1 MRNRTFADLDR
12 VVALGGGHG
21 LGRVMSS
28 LSSLGSRLTGIVTT
42 TDNGGSTG
50 RIRRSE
56 GGIAWGDMRNC
67 LNQLITE
74 PSVAS
79 TMFEYR
85 FGGNGELSGHNLGNL
100 MLKALDHL
108 SVRPLEAI
116 NLIRNLLKVEASLI
130 PMSEQPVDLMAI
142 DSEGHEIHGEVNID
156 QLALPPQELMLT
168 PSVSATREAVQ
179 AIAEADLILI
189 GPGGFYTSLLPILLL
204 PEIAQAL
211 RRTPRH
217 KWFTLKTSAGSTARM
232 LAAMGSPD
240 PRQIDG
246 VGGAHP
252 LSSKVGIVS
261 PGNTPGVDLQF
272 LFAQLQPNKDTVDT
286 QPNCGNMLAAAVPF
300 ALETGMVKAQG
311 DETTLRVLTV
321 NTGMLSDVPL
331 ISVQRCTGTRRFPR
345 SRWCWSGQRRTCRRS
360 GWYK

>member
-1 MRNRTFADLDR
+1 MRNRTLSDLDR

-28 LSSLGSRLTGIVTT
+28 LAFLGPRLTGIVTT

-50 RIRRSE
+50 RIRRAE

-79 TMFEYR
+79 SMFEYR

-116 NLIRNLLKVEASLI
+116 NLIRNLLKVDASLI

-142 DSEGHEIHGEVNID
+142 DHEGHPVYGEVNID
-156 QLALPPQELMLT
+156 QLSLPPSEMMLS
-168 PSVSATREAVQ
+168 PHVPATKEAVT

-189 GPGGFYTSLLPILLL
+189 GPGSFYTSLIPLLL
-204 PEIAQAL
+204 VDDLAQAL
-211 RRTPRH
+211 RRTPAPMVYIGNLGKELSVAAASLTLEH
-217 KWFTLKTSAGSTARM
+217 K
-232 LAAMGSPD
+232 LAYME
-240 PRQIDG
+240 QL
-246 VGGAHP
+246 VGKPVVDAVV
-252 LSSKVGIVS
+252 VG
-261 PGNTPGVDLQF
+261 PH
-272 LFAQLQPNKDTVDT
+272 VDT
-286 QPNCGNMLAAAVPF
+286 SGLGDCLVIKEPLEAEDIPYRHDRHLLRA
-300 ALETGMVKAQG
+300 ALEHA
-311 DETTLRVLTV
+311 
-321 NTGMLSDVPL
+321 
-331 ISVQRCTGTRRFPR
+331 VQALG
-345 SRWCWSGQRRTCRRS
+345 
-360 GWYK
+360 

>member
-74 PSVAS
+74 QSVAS
-79 TMFEYR
+79 AMFEYR
-85 FGGNGELSGHNLGNL
+85 FGGNGELSGHNLGNM

-116 NLIRNLLKVEASLI
+116 NLIRNLLKVDAFLI
-130 PMSEQPVDLMAI
+130 PMSEQPVDLMAT
-142 DSEGHEIHGEVNID
+142 DADGHFIYGEVDID
-156 QLALPPQELMLT
+156 QLSSPPQELSLY
-168 PSVSATREAVQ
+168 PKAHATREAVQ

-189 GPGGFYTSLLPILLL
+189 GPGSFYTSLMPILLL
-204 PEIAQAL
+204 EDMDQAL
-211 RRTPRH
+211 RRTPAPVVFIGNLG
-217 KWFTLKTSAGSTARM
+217 KELSTA
-232 LAAMGSPD
+232 AASLSLGQTLDIMEQRVGKRIVDAVVVGPQVDVSEITDRVVIQEPLEAND
-240 PRQIDG
+240 IRYRHDRLLLRQ
-246 VGGAHP
+246 
-252 LSSKVGIVS
+252 
-261 PGNTPGVDLQF
+261 
-272 LFAQLQPNKDTVDT
+272 
-286 QPNCGNMLAAAVPF
+286 
-300 ALETGMVKAQG
+300 ALEKAIQQLG
-311 DETTLRVLTV
+311 
-321 NTGMLSDVPL
+321 
-331 ISVQRCTGTRRFPR
+331 
-345 SRWCWSGQRRTCRRS
+345 
-360 GWYK
+360 